1 VRLAKWSLV
10 RAGPPSGERRRRP
23 SLPVPRRGFR
33 AWLSRAWTEPRWWFK
48 ELFGAGLVGIV
59 LLIASFVWDY
69 QLQQRVDESDTN
81 RAQVAERL
89 ENLRFVRARS
99 SGSEERP
106 FTGMD
111 LQGQS
116 LSGLEISGADFIHA
130 NLAGADMIDTD
141 LTGANLTGA
150 DLPNAVLVGA
160 DLDNANLDDAV
171 LSGANLYKADLSGAE
186 ILTPYLGGADLS
198 FANLTGADL
207 SGASLFNT
215 RLSHVCYDNTTDW
228 PDGFEPPSPSCGKG
242 D

>member
-1 VRLAKWSLV
+1 MRLAKRSVV
-10 RAGPPSGERRRRP
+10 RSGPPAGERRSRP
-23 SLPVPRRGFR
+23 SRPVPKRGLR
-33 AWLSRAWTEPRWWFK
+33 AWLAQAWTEPRWWFK

-59 LLIASFVWDY
+59 LLFAGFVWDY

-130 NLAGADMIDTD
+130 NLADADMIETD
-141 LTGANLTGA
+141 LTGA
-150 DLPNAVLVGA
+150 DLRFAELPDAVLTEA
-160 DLDNANLDDAV
+160 NLDDANLDDAV
-171 LSGANLYKADLSGAE
+171 LDGANLYKADLSGAE
-186 ILTPYLGGADLS
+186 IWTPYLRGANFS
-198 FANLTGADL
+198 YANLTGADL
-207 SGASLFNT
+207 RDASFFQT
-215 RLSHVCYDNTTDW
+215 RLSNVCYDATTIW
-228 PDGFEPPSPSCGKG
+228 PDGFEPPRPTCGNW